1 MGGGRAETFPSS
13 ALEHEHE
20 RRAAYTF
27 CDPSTVGAGKKETSA
42 SLGEAKGARQKR
54 FKYAWRRR
62 ARNPLKTYGTELS
75 SIRAGGGGKDHRNG
89 SDNYLR
95 GRRAAIFSLNK
106 HQAFPL
112 EGARNSVPVAR
123 GRRPEESCIAR
134 APACPSARH
143 IAVCVH
149 AATSSKS
156 CISGCV
162 LLPHTCYG
170 LSALNLSPEAPLHNA
185 ERISQRG

>member
-1 MGGGRAETFPSS
+1 MRRPLSGQAKRRRQRRRG
-13 ALEHEHE
+13 E
-20 RRAAYTF
+20 RSEAKAVQV
-27 CDPSTVGAGKKETSA
+27 CMAKAGKKS
-42 SLGEAKGARQKR
+42 RQD
-54 FKYAWRRR
+54 
-62 ARNPLKTYGTELS
+62 GTESCS
-75 SIRAGGGGKDHRNG
+75 SRAGGGGEDHRNG

-112 EGARNSVPVAR
+112 EGARDSAPSVPVAR
-123 GRRPEESCIAR
+123 GREATRGKLH
-134 APACPSARH
+134 SARSCLSVRP
-143 IAVCVH
+143 AYRGVCVH

-170 LSALNLSPEAPLHNA
+170 LSALNLSPEAPLHIA